1 MPNKSFSDK
10 PATSGIG
17 RYRSDIQGLRAI
29 AVVSVVL
36 YHSSKA
42 ALPGGYIGVDVFLL
56 FQAPK

>member
-10 PATSGIG
+10 HATSGIG

-42 ALPGGYIGVDVFLL
+42 ALTLS
-56 FQAPK
+56 QK

>member
-29 AVVSVVL
+29 AAVVL

-42 ALPGGYIGVDVFLL
+42 ALPGGYIGVGHLEKYPPMV
-56 FQAPK
+56 